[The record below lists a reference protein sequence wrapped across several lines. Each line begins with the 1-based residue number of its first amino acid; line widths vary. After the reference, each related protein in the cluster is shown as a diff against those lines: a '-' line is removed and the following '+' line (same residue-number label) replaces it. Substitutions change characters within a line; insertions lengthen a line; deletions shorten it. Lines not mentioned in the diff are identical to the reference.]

1 LNQWKNGFFGIDA
14 MQRQRGL
21 WTLLF
26 ACAFLGTSVLA
37 PADPATIAPQTQQPA
52 AQQSSPPQQVASVE
66 DLKTQAFRAFKG
78 GQFDRSNELLKT
90 AASLSPDPTTEQMSA
105 WFGQFET
112 QQAGFAAERHTQF
125 DKAVADIH
133 KLLDASKPS
142 FAADRAR
149 EAYVLADDKDAFRRE
164 PWIDALVRTTVDA
177 AAACEGSQ
185 EWFKAVR
192 LYSDLGVLDPAKPVW
207 KDKLKLATR
216 RIRLVAEYTP
226 DQFKAIQE
234 AESKERD
241 AADALINPPLN
252 PQTTQTVSLMAPTTQ
267 SALTKGEGTS
277 AEDKAASAATKP
289 EATDDEN
296 DSFRIDW
303 KDQLKGIRIDML
315 LDALN
320 FARADYWRDISYK
333 TLVDGGLKG
342 MMAIATTPGLEKAF
356 PDLGDSAKRQA
367 FIDFINQSTASVDA
381 AAKDDK
387 DNESL
392 MRGVLADLEKVNDDT
407 LKLPDIVV
415 TSEFADGAFGELDPF
430 TSMIWPSDVPE
441 FEKSTRGEFA
451 GVGIQIELAE
461 DGNLK
466 VVSPLEDSPAYKLG
480 IQADDEITRIDGK
493 VAKGITLTQAVNH
506 ITGPAGTSVTL
517 TVRSL
522 DGAVK
527 DYNIVREVIKVSS
540 VKGWQHLPGGGWDYF
555 VDPTEKIGY
564 VRLTNFTKGTDED
577 MSTAISEMREKGV
590 RAMILDL
597 RYNPGGLLTAAVA
610 TCQKFMHS
618 GVIVS
623 TKAERDGAAAAQP
636 PLEAHDSPDVADF
649 PLVVLV
655 NQYSASASEIVSGA
669 LHDQHRAII
678 VGERTFGKGSVQ
690 MLFPLANDTA
700 FLKLTT
706 SHYYLPSGRCIH
718 REENSTTW
726 GVDPDVTVAMT
737 PKQMSDA
744 IEARE
749 HLDVLRSADAQ
760 APTTAPIA
768 AATPTTQPTKKDALT
783 CDPQLSAALLVLRL
797 ELAGATL

>member
-1 LNQWKNGFFGIDA
+1 
-14 MQRQRGL
+14 MQRRRGL
-21 WTLLF
+21 WTLVLT
-26 ACAFLGTSVLA
+26 CEILGLA
-37 PADPATIAPQTQQPA
+37 VIARADSAHPDIAAPQ
-52 AQQSSPPQQVASVE
+52 QQVASVE
-66 DLKTQAFRAFKG
+66 ELKTEAFHAFKD

-90 AASLSPDPTTEQMSA
+90 AASISPDPATAQMSA
-105 WFGQFET
+105 WFGQFES
-112 QQAGFAAERHTQF
+112 QQAGFAAERHKQF
-125 DKAVADIH
+125 DKAVADVH
-133 KLLDASKPS
+133 KLLNANKPS

-149 EAYVLADDKDAFRRE
+149 EAYVLADDKEAFRHE
-164 PWIDALVRTTVDA
+164 PWVDALVRTTIDA
-177 AAACEGSQ
+177 ANACEGSQ
-185 EWFKAVR
+185 QWFEALR
-192 LYSDLGVLDPAKPVW
+192 LYSDLGAVEPANPLW

-226 DQFKAIQE
+226 DQFRSIQE
-234 AESKERD
+234 AEGKQRD
-241 AADALINPPLN
+241 EADALLSPP
-252 PQTTQTVSLMAPTTQ
+252 TTQTAQSGTPTTQ
-267 SALTKGEGTS
+267 ES
-277 AEDKAASAATKP
+277 ASATTKP
-289 EATDDEN
+289 DLADDN
-296 DSFRIDW
+296 DGFRIDW

-342 MMAIATTPGLEKAF
+342 MLAIATTPGLEKAF
-356 PDLGDSAKRQA
+356 PDLADTAKRNTFVA
-367 FIDFINQSTASVDA
+367 FINQSIATVDA

-392 MRGVLADLEKVNDDT
+392 MRGILSDLEKTNDDT
-407 LKLPDIVV
+407 LKLPENVV

-441 FEKSTRGEFA
+441 FNKSTQGEFA
-451 GVGIQIELAE
+451 GVGIQIELGD
-461 DGNLK
+461 DGSLK
-466 VVSPLEDSPAYKLG
+466 VVSPLEDSPAYKQG
-480 IQADDEITRIDGK
+480 IAAGDLITRINGK
-493 VAKGITLTQAVNH
+493 NAKGITLNQAVKN
-506 ITGPAGTSVTL
+506 ITGIPGTSVTL
-517 TVRSL
+517 TVRGI
-522 DGAVK
+522 DGSVK
-527 DYNIVREVIKVSS
+527 DYTIVREVIKVSS
-540 VKGWQHLPGGGWDYF
+540 VKGWQHLPGGGWDYM
-555 VDPTEKIGY
+555 VDPAEKIAY
-564 VRLTNFTKGTDED
+564 VRLTNFTKGTDEE
-577 MSTAISEMREKGV
+577 MSHAISEMRDKGA

-597 RYNPGGLLTAAVA
+597 RYNPGGLLTAATAV
-610 TCQKFMHS
+610 CDKFMRG

-623 TKAERDGAAAAQP
+623 TKSEREGAADASP
-636 PLEAHDSPDVADF
+636 PMEAHDDPDDVDF
-649 PLVVLV
+649 PMVVLV

-690 MLFPLANDTA
+690 MLFPLAAHTA

-744 IEARE
+744 IEARQD
-749 HLDVLRSADAQ
+749 LDVLRAADGD
-760 APTTAPIA
+760 APTTAPA
-768 AATPTTQPTKKDALT
+768 NPMTAHAPAATRPTKKDALT